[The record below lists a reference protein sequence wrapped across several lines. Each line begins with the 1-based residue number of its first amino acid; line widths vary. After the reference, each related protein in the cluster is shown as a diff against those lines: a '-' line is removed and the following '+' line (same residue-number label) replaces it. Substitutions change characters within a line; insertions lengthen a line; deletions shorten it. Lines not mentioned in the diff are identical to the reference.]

1 LGRESFLGTAGLVG
15 AVADTVGPVGLVAEA
30 AEVVRVARVV
40 LLGNAVH
47 VAGAQLLQL
56 ESVLHQVKSGKVN
69 KTYSTVTLGLGQ
81 VLGVDGTSE
90 SGSED
95 SGVLHLDGGGWS
107 GRCCGSRSW
116 IRIQVKVSR

>member
-47 VAGAQLLQL
+47 VAGAQL
-56 ESVLHQVKSGKVN
+56 
-69 KTYSTVTLGLGQ
+69 STVTLGLGQ